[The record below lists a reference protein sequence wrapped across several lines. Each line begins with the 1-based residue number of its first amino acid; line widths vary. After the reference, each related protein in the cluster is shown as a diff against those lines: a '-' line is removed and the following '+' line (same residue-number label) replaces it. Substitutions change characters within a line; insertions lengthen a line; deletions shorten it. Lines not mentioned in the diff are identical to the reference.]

1 MLGLSALIAY
11 CLNNSEIQCQ
21 ECNLTFNSE
30 EELKHHINY
39 KCYEQMNEQDLSQPH
54 KIQIDLKMS
63 KSESSCQKCDQKL
76 DITVQDQ
83 IISQDQLWHPHLV
96 LCQECDK
103 KCQEM

>member
-1 MLGLSALIAY
+1 MLGLSAIIAY

-54 KIQIDLKMS
+54 KIQSDLKMS
-63 KSESSCQKCDQKL
+63 ESESSCQKCDQKF

-83 IISQDQLWHPHLV
+83 KKLWHPHLV
-96 LCQECDK
+96 LCQECD
-103 KCQEM
+103 